1 MWWRWFRF
9 TAISY
14 ILMNAMDNFL
24 PFLFGFHNK
33 ALAFVDKIS
42 TGDSKSFEIHSQVF
56 FLSFIT
62 WREKKLLYEETVST
76 SALLFNTRNQDYA
89 QIKKSVQTFIFIW
102 IGFALHKLI
111 SQFQLCMM
119 CHFLWLNLQKDF
131 ISTRCCFLCESKAT

>member
-1 MWWRWFRF
+1 
-9 TAISY
+9 
-14 ILMNAMDNFL
+14 MNAMDSFL

-89 QIKKSVQTFIFIW
+89 QIKK
-102 IGFALHKLI
+102 ACKLI
-111 SQFQLCMM
+111 YSFGLDLLFTNSSVNSNSAWCAI
-119 CHFLWLNLQKDF
+119 F
-131 ISTRCCFLCESKAT
+131 SA